1 MVMTDV
7 VQRGREAAA
16 RMEGLSAPI
25 LEQLPAE
32 HRPVLLAMLERGAAK
47 RYRQWSEGAADASER
62 DGLLACAAREE
73 AIAAAAE
80 ALVAN
85 PAEILAT
92 FTVHLPALRD
102 AFTAVYGDKSRLEQ
116 LAVQAAGERVGAA
129 IWRRFAATAGP
140 EAQATF
146 LRCAELEE
154 ESAEFLD
161 QLLSQRAAAKAPTS
175 A

>member
-1 MVMTDV
+1 MRASATDCSPALRA
-7 VQRGREAAA
+7 RGDC
-16 RMEGLSAPI
+16 GGG
-25 LEQLPAE
+25 
-32 HRPVLLAMLERGAAK
+32 RGAVC
-47 RYRQWSEGAADASER
+47 QPG
-62 DGLLACAAREE
+62 G
-73 AIAAAAE
+73 
-80 ALVAN
+80 
-85 PAEILAT
+85 ILAT

-140 EAQATF
+140 EAKATF

-161 QLLSQRAAAKAPTS
+161 QLLSQRAAAEAPTS